1 MLSRELAGGC
11 RLCGPGGRLGG
22 LQGRR
27 RATAVI
33 SRILTRLAVV
43 WMVGFGGLV
52 LAVGIF
58 NGTLAG
64 ADWAVISALMLGPPG
79 LALALAWVFAPRQ

>member
-1 MLSRELAGGC
+1 ML
-11 RLCGPGGRLGG
+11 
-22 LQGRR
+22 
-27 RATAVI
+27 

-52 LAVGIF
+52 LGVGLV

-64 ADWAVISALMLGPPG
+64 ADWSVIAALMLGPAG
-79 LALALAWVFAPRQ
+79 LALALAWVFAPRHP